1 MAYIKNADYVITDTF
16 HGTVFSIKYQTPFAT
31 LIRPSNIEKLSDLLE
46 KFDLSS
52 RTVNDVSNI
61 KDVCTEEIDKLNIL
75 KLLKTYR
82 ESAITYL
89 KDNL

>member
-1 MAYIKNADYVITDTF
+1 M
-16 HGTVFSIKYQTPFAT
+16 
-31 LIRPSNIEKLSDLLE
+31 
-46 KFDLSS
+46 SS
-52 RTVNDVSNI
+52 RTVNDANNI